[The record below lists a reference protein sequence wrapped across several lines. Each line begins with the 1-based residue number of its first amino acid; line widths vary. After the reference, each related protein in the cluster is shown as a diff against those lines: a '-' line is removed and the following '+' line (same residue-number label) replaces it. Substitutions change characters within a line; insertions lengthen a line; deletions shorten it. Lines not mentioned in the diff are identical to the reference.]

1 MKYLYRILFLFTSLS
16 FSQDN
21 LEALLDPIDISSN
34 DVNRTFLSTRIV
46 NTHSV
51 EIFSPGVL
59 DFRISHRFGPVY
71 DGVYELF
78 GLDQST
84 IRIGLEY
91 GVSPKFMIGLGR
103 STYNKNYDG
112 FVKYAILQ
120 QSKNHNLPV
129 SIVYFSS
136 ISIESIKKTQENYPF
151 SGRINYCNQLL
162 IGSIVNS
169 KISVQIIPSFVH
181 KNMVEEKTFH
191 NNIFLFGTGL
201 RYKLSKIVSL
211 NLEYHHRL
219 TRQDLQTN
227 YNSFSVGFDIET
239 GGHIF
244 QLHFTNSL
252 PMYEVGF
259 LIENPYTWTDGG
271 IHFGFNISREFIL
284 K

>member
-1 MKYLYRILFLFTSLS
+1 
-16 FSQDN
+16 
-21 LEALLDPIDISSN
+21 
-34 DVNRTFLSTRIV
+34 
-46 NTHSV
+46 
-51 EIFSPGVL
+51 
-59 DFRISHRFGPVY
+59 
-71 DGVYELF
+71 
-78 GLDQST
+78 
-84 IRIGLEY
+84 
-91 GVSPKFMIGLGR
+91 MIGLGR

-120 QSKNHNLPV
+120 QSKNYNLPV

-136 ISIESIKKTQENYPF
+136 ISIESIKKNQENYPF
-151 SGRINYCNQLL
+151 SGRMNYCNQLL

-169 KISVQIIPSFVH
+169 KISVQLIPSFVH
-181 KNMVEEKTFH
+181 KNMVAEKTFH
-191 NNIFLFGTGL
+191 NNIFLLGTGL

-219 TRQDLQTN
+219 TSQDLQTN

-259 LIENPYTWTDGG
+259 LTANPYTWTDGG